1 VAWSLWAAVHITY
14 LIRFRN
20 RVFVIL
26 SWVWSYVFFDRGA
39 RLITGST
46 KVR

>member
-1 VAWSLWAAVHITY
+1 MLWAGVHITY
-14 LIRFRN
+14 LVRFRN

-26 SWVWSYVFFDRGA
+26 SWIWSYVFFDRGA